1 MNYGQKVLKYK
12 ERIVFEKL
20 TIPYFDR
27 IPKEFFEIEA
37 CFIFVNKG
45 EFSVRS
51 PTNYLD
57 FEPGQGLLAKCLN
70 YFFETNANQRQ
81 VGEGVEVIGVLLYPS
96 MVEELFDF
104 ELSAYSYTVDFN
116 LKQVQIDALLNN
128 FRDSVNLLLDH
139 PELADEAMIKTKLRE
154 FVLLISKSQ
163 GAPSHYDFLAAMFK
177 PDFAAFRNVI
187 QSNLFSSCSL
197 DELAALCHMSLSTFK
212 RRFKEAFKETP
223 KKYIAEKKVHK
234 AAEMLK
240 SNNYRI
246 AEIAYEC
253 GFETLSSFNRT
264 FKTSFGV
271 SPSDYRVSLNA

>member
-1 MNYGQKVLKYK
+1 MEYGQKILKYK
-12 ERIVFEKL
+12 GRIVFEKMSL
-20 TIPYFDR
+20 PYFDR
-27 IPKEFFEIEA
+27 LPKEFFENEA

-51 PTNYLD
+51 PTNYIGLR
-57 FEPGQGLLAKCLN
+57 EGQGVLAKCLN
-70 YFFETNANQRQ
+70 YFFETNENQRQ
-81 VGEGVEVIGVLLYPS
+81 VGDGVEVIGVLLYPHV
-96 MVEELFDF
+96 VEELFDF
-104 ELSAYSYTVDFN
+104 ELSAYSHTVDFN

-128 FRDSVNLLLDH
+128 FRDSINLLLDH

-177 PDFAAFRNVI
+177 PDFAAIRDVI
-187 QSNLFSSCSL
+187 QSNLYSSCSL
-197 DELAALCHMSLSTFK
+197 EELAALCHMSLSTFK

-223 KKYIAEKKVHK
+223 KKYIAQKKANK

-240 SNNYRI
+240 SNSYRI
-246 AEIAYEC
+246 SEIAYEC

-271 SPSDYRVSLNA
+271 SPSDYRVNQNA